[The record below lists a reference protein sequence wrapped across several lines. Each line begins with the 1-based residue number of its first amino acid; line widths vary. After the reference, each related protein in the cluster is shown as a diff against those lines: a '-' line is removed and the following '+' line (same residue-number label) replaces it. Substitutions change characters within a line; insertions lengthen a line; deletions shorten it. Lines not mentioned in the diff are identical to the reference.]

1 MVDKLSNENGSITNN
16 MVWSVTERV
25 TSQILSTI
33 VSVIL
38 ARLLYPEAYATVALV
53 TVFINLATVVMSS
66 SFSSALIY
74 DKEQSIEHYSTAFYS
89 ILLVTGTLYLMLY
102 ITAPFLAIYYND
114 DSLANIIRVM
124 SLVLVPQGIYSILFA
139 YVSKNMLFKKTY
151 KPTFL
156 GAVSGA
162 SVALLL
168 ALKGHGVWALV
179 FLPLIESS
187 VSSFVLWRV
196 LNFKIAVNF
205 DVQYVKFMIRYCV
218 KFVMVDF
225 LNAIYSSLNSLII
238 AQRFSKADLSYYTKA
253 YNLPQ
258 MLLGSVNVAISKV
271 LFPFFSQSKEDI
283 GQIRQKLRM
292 GIQLS
297 NYVLMPMM
305 IGLMVISEEVVTLL
319 FTNKWIGMVPY
330 LQIMCAVWMLQ
341 PIQICTIQ
349 AYKAIGRGDEYLRLE
364 LYKKILAICVLILL
378 LCIIQKPIIVA
389 FGALTGQIVSCVI
402 NMPYLNQLF
411 HYTVKAQIRDL
422 VTPMGLCIIMAIG
435 VMVVGSLI
443 GNVILKMFV
452 QIIIGIVIYISAS
465 WLLKNQ
471 SFILLLNVI
480 LKNRRISVKE

>member
-162 SVALLL
+162 SAALLL

-238 AQRFSKADLSYYTKA
+238 AQRFSKADLSYYIPKHII
-253 YNLPQ
+253 YPQ
-258 MLLGSVNVAISKV
+258 MLLGSVNVAYFKSVVSI
-271 LFPFFSQSKEDI
+271 FFTIKRRYRTDQT
-283 GQIRQKLRM
+283 KLRM

-349 AYKAIGRGDEYLRLE
+349 AYKAIGQG
-364 LYKKILAICVLILL
+364 
-378 LCIIQKPIIVA
+378 
-389 FGALTGQIVSCVI
+389 G
-402 NMPYLNQLF
+402 
-411 HYTVKAQIRDL
+411 
-422 VTPMGLCIIMAIG
+422 
-435 VMVVGSLI
+435 
-443 GNVILKMFV
+443 
-452 QIIIGIVIYISAS
+452 
-465 WLLKNQ
+465 
-471 SFILLLNVI
+471 
-480 LKNRRISVKE
+480 

>member
-162 SVALLL
+162 SAALLL

-330 LQIMCAVWMLQ
+330 LQIMCG
-341 PIQICTIQ
+341 C
-349 AYKAIGRGDEYLRLE
+349 YN
-364 LYKKILAICVLILL
+364 LYRFVRYRRTKQLAGGMSI
-378 LCIIQKPIIVA
+378 
-389 FGALTGQIVSCVI
+389 
-402 NMPYLNQLF
+402 
-411 HYTVKAQIRDL
+411 
-422 VTPMGLCIIMAIG
+422 
-435 VMVVGSLI
+435 
-443 GNVILKMFV
+443 
-452 QIIIGIVIYISAS
+452 
-465 WLLKNQ
+465 
-471 SFILLLNVI
+471 
-480 LKNRRISVKE
+480 